1 MEETMAK
8 KKKRKYRDFNDK
20 IDWENKKDRAKYFRQ
35 YMREYRRK
43 GGKAP
48 STSYSISISSKK

>member
-1 MEETMAK
+1 MAK

-48 STSYSISISSKK
+48 SSSYSISISSKK